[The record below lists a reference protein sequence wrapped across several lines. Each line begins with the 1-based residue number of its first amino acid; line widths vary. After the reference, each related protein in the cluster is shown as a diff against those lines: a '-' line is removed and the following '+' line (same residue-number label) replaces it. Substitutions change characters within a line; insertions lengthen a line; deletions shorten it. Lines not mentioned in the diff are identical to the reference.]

1 MTQLNPVEQKMV
13 PFNGA
18 ELLGVKANNEKV
30 YVGVRWVCEGIGLSR
45 GQANNEVSKV
55 QTDIVLKQGA
65 RNFVLQK
72 MEFGHGSTHEVL
84 TIELDYLPLWL
95 AKISI
100 TPNMQVNQPE
110 VADKLVQYQMKAKDV
125 LAEAFLPKDKP
136 PMTQSELIAY
146 LAQQNVEREKAEAEH
161 KKRLETVE
169 KRLDDTAEILALNPT
184 EWRKKVRSLLN
195 KIAQKRGGHDAYSEV
210 NSESYELLEQR
221 GNCKLGIRQENIKKR
236 MALEGAAKS
245 KINAISKLEAIAE
258 DSRLTEIY
266 LAIVKEMAIKYSVK
280 VD

>member
-1 MTQLNPVEQKMV
+1 MTQLNPIEQKMV
-13 PFNGA
+13 PFNGS
-18 ELLGVKANNEKV
+18 ELLGVKANDGNV
-30 YVGVRWVCEGIGLSR
+30 YVAARWICQGIGFDKNHSDA
-45 GQANNEVSKV
+45 QIKKIQSDV
-55 QTDIVLKQGA
+55 VLNKGA
-65 RNFVLQK
+65 SNMTLPTNGGRQ
-72 MEFGHGSTHEVL
+72 EVL
-84 TIELDYLPLWL
+84 VIKLDFLPLWL
-95 AKISI
+95 AKIAI

-110 VADKLVQYQMKAKDV
+110 VADKLVHYQLKAKDV

-136 PMTQSELIAY
+136 PMSQSELIAY